1 MEIERRYVV
10 DEQNHKVAV
19 QIDIKTFQRIEQAL
33 EDYGLMRLIQ
43 AAEEDGETLD
53 LDQARV
59 YYEALK
65 KAE

>member
-10 DEQNHKVAV
+10 DEQNHRVAV

-43 AAEEDGETLD
+43 AAEEDEETLD

-59 YYEALK
+59 YYESLK

>member
-10 DEQNHKVAV
+10 DEQNRKVAV
-19 QIDIKTFQRIEQAL
+19 QIDINTFERIEQAL
-33 EDYGLMRLIQ
+33 EDHGLIRLIQ
-43 AAEEDGETLD
+43 ATEEDEETLD

-59 YYEALK
+59 YYEALN